1 MTGGRDAEGRGRE
14 LPGGDL
20 LVRGGTLVTPEGTVR
35 ADILI
40 EDGVIVGV
48 GRDLRTSGHEV
59 LDAGGMLVLP
69 GVVDEH
75 VHMREPGLE
84 HKDDFT
90 HGTMAAAAGG
100 VTTVVEMPN
109 TLPPVEDAE
118 RLRSKA
124 ELLSSKAH
132 VDFALLGVLH
142 DENLDE
148 IEGMLETGAVGFK
161 AFLGPTTGNI
171 PPPGD
176 GAIYEALE
184 KSSRLGFTIAFHGE
198 NWDLVRRFTERVR
211 EEVSR
216 RGGEADPLAHLRSR
230 PPICEEEAAQRIAL
244 LARRTGGRALI
255 VHVAAAEAVDVIR
268 RARAEGVE
276 IYGETCPHYLL
287 LSAEDY
293 ERYGA
298 LMKVN
303 PPVRERRH
311 QEELWRAVN
320 DGSIQTLGSDH
331 APHTREEK
339 SGDIMSA
346 ASGVPAVQ
354 TFLPL
359 MLDAAL
365 RGGIPI
371 TKIPELM
378 ARNPARLF
386 GLYPR
391 KGSLSVGSDGDLVIV
406 DPKGEWV
413 VRASEFYAK
422 HPLTPFDGWRL
433 RGRVAYTVLR
443 GTVVA
448 EGGRVTSR
456 APAGRWVRRA

>member
-1 MTGGRDAEGRGRE
+1 M
-14 LPGGDL
+14 PGGDL
-20 LVRGGTLVTPEGTVR
+20 LVRGGTLVTPEGAR
-35 ADILI
+35 EADVMI
-40 EDGVIVGV
+40 EDGVIVRV
-48 GRDLRTSGHEV
+48 GRGLRSSGHEV
-59 LDAGGMLVLP
+59 LDASGMLVLP
-69 GVVDEH
+69 GIVDEH

-84 HKDDFT
+84 YKDDFT

-109 TLPPVEDAE
+109 TLPPVEDPGK
-118 RLRSKA
+118 LRSKA
-124 ELLSSKAH
+124 SLLSGKAH

-148 IEGMLETGAVGFK
+148 LEGMLEAGAVGFK

-184 KSSRLGFTIAFHGE
+184 KSSRLGFTVAFHGE

-211 EEVSR
+211 SS
-216 RGGEADPLAHLRSR
+216 GGRDPLAHLRSR
-230 PPICEEEAAQRIAL
+230 PPVCEEEAVQRIAL
-244 LARRTGGRALI
+244 LARRAGGRALI
-255 VHVAAAEAVDVIR
+255 VHVAAAEAADAIR
-268 RARAEGVE
+268 RARALGVDLH
-276 IYGETCPHYLL
+276 GETCPHYLL
-287 LSAEDY
+287 LSAGDY
-293 ERYGA
+293 PRYGA

-303 PPVRERRH
+303 PPVREARH
-311 QEELWRAVN
+311 QTELWRAVN
-320 DGSIQTLGSDH
+320 DGTLQTLGSDH
-331 APHTREEK
+331 APHSAKEK

-365 RGGIPI
+365 RGRLPI

-378 ARNPARLF
+378 SRNPARLF
-386 GLYPR
+386 GLHPR
-391 KGSLSVGSDGDLVIV
+391 KGEIAVGSDGDLTIV
-406 DPKGEWV
+406 DPRGEWV
-413 VRASEFYAK
+413 VSAEELYAK
-422 HPLTPFDGWRL
+422 HPLTPFNGWRL
-433 RGRVAYTVLR
+433 RGRVVYTVLR

-448 EGGRVTSR
+448 REGRV
-456 APAGRWVRRA
+456 VRETPGGAWIPRGSA